1 VHEEKA
7 GARGTKA
14 AAHSDYNLSPALP
27 RFNPWTTMALDSLAP
42 YRGIH
47 PQLAAGA
54 WVHPRASV
62 IGEVSLGADASVWPG
77 AVIRGDV
84 NSIAI
89 GEASNIQDNSV
100 LHVSHKTPA
109 NPAGG
114 PLVIGARVTVG
125 HTVILHACTIE
136 DECLIGMGSIVL
148 DRSVIQKH
156 VLLGAG
162 SLVPE
167 GRVLE
172 SGYLYL
178 GRPAKQVRALTDEE
192 IAYFR
197 YSAEHYVAL
206 ARSYES

>member
-1 VHEEKA
+1 MTDK
-7 GARGTKA
+7 
-14 AAHSDYNLSPALP
+14 DYDSPLAPHHGVMPAL
-27 RFNPWTTMALDSLAP
+27 
-42 YRGIH
+42 G
-47 PQLAAGA
+47 AGA
-54 WVHPRASV
+54 WVHPRATV
-62 IGEVSLGADASVWPG
+62 VGEVSLGADASVWPG

-84 NSIAI
+84 NSISI
-89 GEASNIQDNSV
+89 GEATNIQDSSV

-125 HTVILHACTIE
+125 HAVILHACSIE
-136 DECLIGMGSIVL
+136 DECLIGMGSIIL
-148 DRSVIQKH
+148 DRAVVQKH

-167 GRVLE
+167 GKVLE

-178 GRPAKQVRALTDEE
+178 GRPAKMARPLSAEE
-192 IAYFR
+192 IAYFS

-206 ARSYES
+206 ARSYR

>member
-1 VHEEKA
+1 
-7 GARGTKA
+7 
-14 AAHSDYNLSPALP
+14 
-27 RFNPWTTMALDSLAP
+27 MAIDPIAP
-42 YRGIH
+42 YRDVH

-54 WVHPRASV
+54 WVHPRATV
-62 IGEVSLGADASVWPG
+62 IGEVSLGRDASVWPG

-84 NSIAI
+84 NAIAI

-109 NPAGG
+109 NPKGG

-125 HTVILHACTIE
+125 HAVILHACTIE
-136 DECLIGMGSIVL
+136 DECLIGMGSIIL
-148 DRSVIQKH
+148 DRAVVQKH

-167 GRVLE
+167 GKLLE
-172 SGYLYL
+172 SGHLYL
-178 GRPAKQVRALTDEE
+178 GRPAKMVRALTGEE
-192 IAYFR
+192 IAYFN

-206 ARSYES
+206 ARSYAS

>member
-1 VHEEKA
+1 MA
-7 GARGTKA
+7 TTFN
-14 AAHSDYNLSPALP
+14 DYNLSLLLSC
-27 RFNPWTTMALDSLAP
+27 FNPSITMALDPIAP
-42 YRGIH
+42 FRGVH

-54 WVHPRASV
+54 WVHPRATV
-62 IGEVSLGADASVWPG
+62 IGEVSLGKDASVWPG

-136 DECLIGMGSIVL
+136 DECLIGMGSIIL
-148 DRSVIQKH
+148 DRAVVQKH

-167 GRVLE
+167 GKILE
-172 SGYLYL
+172 SGHLYL
-178 GRPAKQVRALTDEE
+178 GRPAKLVRALTEAE

-197 YSAEHYVAL
+197 YSAEHYVQL
-206 ARSYES
+206 ARSYAL

>member
-1 VHEEKA
+1 MTDKVYA
-7 GARGTKA
+7 GK
-14 AAHSDYNLSPALP
+14 
-27 RFNPWTTMALDSLAP
+27 LAP
-42 YRGIH
+42 HHGVA
-47 PQLAAGA
+47 PTLGDGA
-54 WVHPRASV
+54 WVHPRATV
-62 IGEVSLGADASVWPG
+62 VGEVRLDRDASVWPG

-100 LHVSHKTPA
+100 LHVSHKTPK

-136 DECLIGMGSIVL
+136 DECLIGMGSIIL
-148 DRSVIQKH
+148 DRAVVQKH

-167 GRVLE
+167 GKVLE
-172 SGYLYL
+172 SGHLYL
-178 GRPAKQVRALTDEE
+178 GRPAKPVRRLTDEE
-192 IAYFR
+192 IAYFS
-197 YSAEHYVAL
+197 YSAQHYVAL
-206 ARSYES
+206 ARSYHNV